1 MSNYKGL
8 ARHPKTDTL
17 EVAEWLDDYFAR
29 HVYGVRFSD
38 GNIYSAYAVTHPSE
52 VQLFRLAQRLANELE
67 QVLDGDTPDF
77 TVLTEWDEFVK
88 GSGE

>member
-8 ARHPKTDTL
+8 ARHPMTDTL
-17 EVAEWLDDYFAR
+17 EVAEWLDDYFTK

-38 GNIYSAYAVTHPSE
+38 GNVYSAYAVTHPSE

-67 QVLDGDTPDF
+67 RAIDGYDIDE
-77 TVLTEWDEFVK
+77 TVTAEWDEFVK